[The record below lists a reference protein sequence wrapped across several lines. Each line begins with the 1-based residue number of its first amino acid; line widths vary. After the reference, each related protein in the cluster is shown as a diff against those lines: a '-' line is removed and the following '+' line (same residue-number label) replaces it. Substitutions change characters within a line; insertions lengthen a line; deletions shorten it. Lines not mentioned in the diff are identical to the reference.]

1 MAACSVDE
9 LIGQQEIVIKPLG
22 KYLSNVKVI
31 AGATILG
38 DGQVALI
45 IDSNNLF

>member
-1 MAACSVDE
+1 
-9 LIGQQEIVIKPLG
+9 LG
-22 KYLSNVKVI
+22 KYLAGIKDI

-45 IDSNNLF
+45 IDTNTIV